1 MRLNKIYTYNVVC
14 MKVLL
19 SCIFKEN
26 TISVKT
32 KFPVAELEAVT
43 YRAKYRPKILQKK
56 MGPLQRFAKLLS
68 TFDSQGTA
76 PGETRQQK

>member
-26 TISVKT
+26 TISVKP
-32 KFPVAELEAVT
+32 KLPVAELEVVT
-43 YRAKYRPKILQKK
+43 YRAKYRPKSL
-56 MGPLQRFAKLLS
+56 
-68 TFDSQGTA
+68 
-76 PGETRQQK
+76 

>member
-43 YRAKYRPKILQKK
+43 YRAKYRPKIL
-56 MGPLQRFAKLLS
+56 
-68 TFDSQGTA
+68 
-76 PGETRQQK
+76 